1 MRVDRQLSPDGVC
14 FREVSLY
21 VHLWALGNNCGK
33 CVIMEL
39 PCCTTYRS
47 SICQE
52 IVGCRG
58 DGVEHSLRVTVY
70 KYPEDVVAVWVML
83 AVKYR
88 SVV

>member
-1 MRVDRQLSPDGVC
+1 MGSWQYSIR
-14 FREVSLY
+14 
-21 VHLWALGNNCGK
+21 
-33 CVIMEL
+33 IMIVL
-39 PCCTTYRS
+39 PYRTMYRS

>member
-1 MRVDRQLSPDGVC
+1 MVSDYVT
-14 FREVSLY
+14 EVPY
-21 VHLWALGNNCGK
+21 C
-33 CVIMEL
+33 IM
-39 PCCTTYRS
+39 YRS

-58 DGVEHSLRVTVY
+58 DGVEHSLRVSVY
-70 KYPEDVVAVWVML
+70 KYPEDVVAVWMML

>member
-1 MRVDRQLSPDGVC
+1 MGVW
-14 FREVSLY
+14 VGGSWPVAGTY
-21 VHLWALGNNCGK
+21 V
-33 CVIMEL
+33 MTYL
-39 PCCTTYRS
+39 PYHTMYRS

-58 DGVEHSLRVTVY
+58 DGVEHSLRVSVY

-83 AVKYR
+83 AVQYR

>member
-1 MRVDRQLSPDGVC
+1 MT
-14 FREVSLY
+14 Y
-21 VHLWALGNNCGK
+21 
-33 CVIMEL
+33 L
-39 PCCTTYRS
+39 PYHTMYRS

-58 DGVEHSLRVTVY
+58 DGVEHSLRVSVY

-83 AVKYR
+83 AVQYR

>member
-1 MRVDRQLSPDGVC
+1 M
-14 FREVSLY
+14 
-21 VHLWALGNNCGK
+21 
-33 CVIMEL
+33 
-39 PCCTTYRS
+39 YRS

-58 DGVEHSLRVTVY
+58 DGVEHSLRVSVY
-70 KYPEDVVAVWVML
+70 KYPEDVVAVWMML